1 MAKKD
6 QAAGQNEPWKG
17 LMTKKNYDTATKGMS
32 AKEKKEFNQG
42 LIERDTN
49 FLMGLAFAGLY
60 DPRKNPPHGKP
71 SK

>member
-32 AKEKKEFNQG
+32 AKEKKEFNQS
-42 LIERDTN
+42 
-49 FLMGLAFAGLY
+49 
-60 DPRKNPPHGKP
+60 PRNENNRAKACTGG
-71 SK
+71 